1 MWLFIIKTIVTAVMF
16 YLVFC
21 FYGNINDGLFIK
33 GFFCIVFLLFMYWV
47 DIYRLTKIF
56 SSYFLACHNF
66 KQQKYERAFV
76 YFQHLLDY
84 SFAPSLPYLALM
96 RFKGLGCEANPETA
110 KYYSERA
117 MRNGYYDCLYFVAV
131 IDFFGDS
138 LTSYFKHAEAKLKP
152 SVASN
157 ALASD
162 ATNARVYKSNKVYKN
177 VLEPDYSACVF
188 HLKQYLEEVE
198 SGKNTD
204 AQYVAEANALL
215 GYCLGAGLGAP
226 SNSMIADKLFAKAS
240 ALKSA
245 NVTRLKNCLHTKSA
259 VTEFII

>member
-1 MWLFIIKTIVTAVMF
+1 MF

-117 MRNGYYDCLYFVAV
+117 MRNGYYDCLY
-131 IDFFGDS
+131 
-138 LTSYFKHAEAKLKP
+138 
-152 SVASN
+152 
-157 ALASD
+157 
-162 ATNARVYKSNKVYKN
+162 
-177 VLEPDYSACVF
+177 
-188 HLKQYLEEVE
+188 
-198 SGKNTD
+198 
-204 AQYVAEANALL
+204 
-215 GYCLGAGLGAP
+215 
-226 SNSMIADKLFAKAS
+226 
-240 ALKSA
+240 
-245 NVTRLKNCLHTKSA
+245 
-259 VTEFII
+259 